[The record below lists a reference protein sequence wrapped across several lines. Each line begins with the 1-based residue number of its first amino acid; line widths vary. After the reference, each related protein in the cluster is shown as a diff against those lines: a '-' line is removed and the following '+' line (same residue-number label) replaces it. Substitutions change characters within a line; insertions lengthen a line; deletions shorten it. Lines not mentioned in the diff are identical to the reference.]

1 MRSKRGI
8 FARLIGSFLIFTV
21 LSIVIFIGC
30 LFTVAYGIGGRDTSS
45 FNVYGIVN
53 ESGEVM
59 NITAIQRL
67 GGWVEKLDDDY
78 HVIQIWGEK
87 QNHQQVYSKKEF
99 TQLTQWEDKSLKYL
113 GFVRYRQENGQDF
126 YYLTI
131 MPRKIIKTDITFLI
145 NGIPVWNVVFIILGF
160 GLFALLCI
168 GMSYY
173 LSSTIKKP
181 LKKLTDG
188 MERVRQG
195 EEGVRLVFD
204 TKAEFAQ
211 IKDIFNLMME
221 RLEKEKA
228 EKLCNERK
236 KNQLLLDLS
245 HDIKTPIST
254 IKSYANALQANL
266 VPEEE
271 KEKVYAMIDVK
282 ANRVSSLMEDMFLM
296 LKLDRLE
303 YAVEKE
309 ALDLCELLREICA
322 EYYDEITDRGYDFEI
337 QIPEERVEV
346 NVDAKLFTRVIGNL
360 LTNAVKYNQTG
371 HYIGIT
377 CSLNARIEVLDDG
390 APIPERLQKS
400 LFDAFVRGDEAR
412 TSVGG
417 TGLGLSIAKTIISR
431 HGGRIEYL
439 RKGEYNCFLIQM

>member
-1 MRSKRGI
+1 
-8 FARLIGSFLIFTV
+8 
-21 LSIVIFIGC
+21 
-30 LFTVAYGIGGRDTSS
+30 
-45 FNVYGIVN
+45 
-53 ESGEVM
+53 
-59 NITAIQRL
+59 
-67 GGWVEKLDDDY
+67 
-78 HVIQIWGEK
+78 
-87 QNHQQVYSKKEF
+87 
-99 TQLTQWEDKSLKYL
+99 
-113 GFVRYRQENGQDF
+113 
-126 YYLTI
+126 
-131 MPRKIIKTDITFLI
+131 
-145 NGIPVWNVVFIILGF
+145 
-160 GLFALLCI
+160 
-168 GMSYY
+168 MSYY

-181 LKKLTDG
+181 LKKMTDG

-195 EEGVRLVFD
+195 EEGVRLMFD
-204 TKAEFAQ
+204 AKAEFAQ

-271 KEKVYAMIDVK
+271 KEKIYAMIDVK
-282 ANRVSSLMEDMFLM
+282 ANRVNSLIEDIFLM
-296 LKLDRLE
+296 LKLDRPE

-309 ALDLCELLREICA
+309 KLDLCELLREICT

-337 QIPEERVEV
+337 RIPEDRVEV
-346 NVDAKLFTRVIGNL
+346 NVDAKLFSRVIGNL
-360 LTNAVKYNQTG
+360 LTNAMKYNKTG
-371 HYIGIT
+371 RYIGIA
-377 CSLNARIEVLDDG
+377 CDLKARIEVLDDG
-390 APIPERLQKS
+390 APIPESLKKS

-431 HGGRIEYL
+431 HGGRIEYM
-439 RKGEYNCFLIQM
+439 RKGAYNCFMIQM